1 MGVDKGYGSGK
12 APKRVGIPKEYDV
25 TTYLGRSQAVN
36 SSIDPKTA
44 RQRQKSFKDLAGPA
58 AGAGMLAATVAGAA
72 AGAPFMPF
80 VAPIA
85 GLAYVA
91 SKGKHRAE
99 VKAQKKEN
107 KLKPMRGQRG
117 GR

>member
-1 MGVDKGYGSGK
+1 MGVDKGYGTGR
-12 APKRVGIPKEYDV
+12 PVKRTSIPKEYDV

-36 SSIDPKTA
+36 SSIDAKTA
-44 RQRQKSFKDLAGPA
+44 RQRQKSFKDLVGPA
-58 AGAGMLAATVAGAA
+58 AGVGMVATTIAGAA

-85 GLAYVA
+85 GMAYIA

-99 VKAQKKEN
+99 VKAQKKAN
-107 KLKPMRGQRG
+107 KLKPMRGQSG